1 MHSPETSCILNP
13 GGPQNPQTA
22 WKAPGKERIRVRG
35 IPGGVETGAHQTP
48 PAAQTAPQRGLGADR
63 SRVGTGHLSPAP
75 SPSKRDHPQQ
85 PPRVIR
91 LTPPRPQPPPPSSR
105 PKTRRTL
112 PRKEPRR
119 RRFSTRA
126 ITTRPPRPPSR
137 TASRF
142 LPLHRLS
149 RPDDRTHRPTAAQPP
164 TISRRAE
171 RPTYTTAHETGLLS
185 PKQRSTNEPPRP
197 TRCRMTTDRTPGS
210 VHRSRPATLQS
221 PPSTRRKPPSP
232 TIATNHCEP
241 PIILQPP
248 PATRRRSTRPQQTL
262 RAAVNET
269 TTNGPARSMAVANR
283 PPPVVPGNRFSGRQ
297 PSTTTAR
304 PPSSQPRDHCRL
316 TAQRRPSPA
325 NAASIIRQPPTTTV
339 RCPTEPHSH
348 RRAFDADAL
357 QRTQAARIVRQP
369 PTTTVRCPTEPRSH
383 RRESAPMLS
392 SERCTHR
399 PSAIDNRCRPPSSR
413 RQPLGTGHRFVPS
426 RQHQQLTAA
435 DRHRR

>member
-1 MHSPETSCILNP
+1 MHWTETSCMLNP
-13 GGPQNPQTA
+13 GGPQNPQTT

-137 TASRF
+137 TASRL
-142 LPLHRLS
+142 LPLHPLS

-164 TISRRAE
+164 TINHRAE
-171 RPTYTTAHETGLLS
+171 RPTYTTAHETGPLS
-185 PKQRSTNEPPRP
+185 PKQRSTNEPPSP
-197 TRCRMTTDRTPGS
+197 PRCRMTTDRTPSPSIGHGQPPCS
-210 VHRSRPATLQS
+210 PRHPLDESRHPRQS
-221 PPSTRRKPPSP
+221 PP
-232 TIATNHCEP
+232 NHCEP

-262 RAAVNET
+262 RAAVT
-269 TTNGPARSMAVANR
+269 RPRPMAL
-283 PPPVVPGNRFSGRQ
+283 PV
-297 PSTTTAR
+297 
-304 PPSSQPRDHCRL
+304 L
-316 TAQRRPSPA
+316 WPSPIDRHQSSPA
-325 NAASIIRQPPTTTV
+325 TASAAA
-339 RCPTEPHSH
+339 SH
-348 RRAFDADAL
+348 RR
-357 QRTQAARIVRQP
+357 
-369 PTTTVRCPTEPRSH
+369 
-383 RRESAPMLS
+383 
-392 SERCTHR
+392 
-399 PSAIDNRCRPPSSR
+399 
-413 RQPLGTGHRFVPS
+413 PLPGR
-426 RQHQQLTAA
+426 L
-435 DRHRR
+435 